1 VAQFLRSNLTT
12 IFGSKPRVSDLV
24 DRKSTLVAVIPA
36 EAGIQAVLSS
46 NSNRTWMPAFAGM
59 TNFHFA

>member
-36 EAGIQAVLSS
+36 KAEIQAVFDVEFKS
-46 NSNRTWMPAFAGM
+46 NLDAGVR
-59 TNFHFA
+59 